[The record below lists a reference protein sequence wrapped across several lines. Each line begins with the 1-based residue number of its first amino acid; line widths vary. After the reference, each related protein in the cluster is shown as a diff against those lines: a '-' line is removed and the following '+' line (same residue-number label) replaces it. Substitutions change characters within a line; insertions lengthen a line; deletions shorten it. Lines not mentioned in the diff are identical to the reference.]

1 MSLMSLPHGVQARR
15 ISKLPRQGQTTT
27 LGGGQIGQTKIY
39 YGDHYHDY
47 TLASLGYGE
56 QQTT

>member
-27 LGGGQIGQTKIY
+27 LGGGRIGQTMMYIQY
-39 YGDHYHDY
+39 YNSISIE
-47 TLASLGYGE
+47 LC
-56 QQTT
+56 